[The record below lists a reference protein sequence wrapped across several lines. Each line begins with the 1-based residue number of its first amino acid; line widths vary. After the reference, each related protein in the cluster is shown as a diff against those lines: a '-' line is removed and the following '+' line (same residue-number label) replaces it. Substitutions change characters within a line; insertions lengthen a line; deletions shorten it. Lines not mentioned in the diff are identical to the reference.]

1 MENSQEYVPGIPMD
15 IRQDFQ
21 NLEAE
26 KKKDSVQT
34 IESLDDMTFFSWGYT
49 TNLKLTRGERVE
61 YVRLKIKS
69 VGVGQVIEEYQHKLP
84 TPPATL
90 QTYKAD
96 SEVARSLN
104 QKHPVAVWSV
114 NEADPGYLRLKQKH
128 ETEASQMILLHGLA
142 YDFKGENGQEIL
154 RGANFDQPSEV
165 IDSQAALRRLTKM
178 GFSSEHFGQ
187 IVRSIRELTAEVEK
201 QEDLG

>member
-1 MENSQEYVPGIPMD
+1 MADFTPGIPGD
-15 IRQDFQ
+15 IAEDFRKI
-21 NLEAE
+21 EE
-26 KKKDSVQT
+26 KKQEDSVKT

-49 TNLKLTRGERVE
+49 APLKLTRGDLIEK
-61 YVRLKIKS
+61 VRIKIKS

-90 QTYKAD
+90 KTYKAD
-96 SEVARSLN
+96 SDVARSLN
-104 QKHPVAVWSV
+104 VKHSVAVWSV
-114 NEADPGYLRLKQKH
+114 NEADPDYLKMKQKH

-142 YDFKGENGQEIL
+142 YTLKGDGGEVVLEGGDLN
-154 RGANFDQPSEV
+154 NPSRV
-165 IDSQAALRRLTKM
+165 INPQAALLRLSRM

-201 QEDLG
+201 QEDLE

>member
-1 MENSQEYVPGIPMD
+1 MADFVPGMPGD
-15 IRQDFQ
+15 ILQDFQ
-21 NLEAE
+21 QREEE
-26 KKKDSVQT
+26 KKKDMVKT

-49 TNLKLTRGERVE
+49 PPLKLTKGDRVE
-61 YVRLKIKS
+61 YVRIKIKS

-90 QTYKAD
+90 KTYKAD
-96 SEVARSLN
+96 SDVARSLN

-114 NEADPGYLRLKQKH
+114 NEADPDYLKLKQKH

-142 YDFKGENGQEIL
+142 YNLKGDGNEEVLHGGDLNE
-154 RGANFDQPSEV
+154 PSKV
-165 IDSQAALRRLTKM
+165 INPQSALIRLSKM

-187 IVRSIRELTAEVEK
+187 IVRSVRELTAEVEK
-201 QEDLG
+201 QEDLE